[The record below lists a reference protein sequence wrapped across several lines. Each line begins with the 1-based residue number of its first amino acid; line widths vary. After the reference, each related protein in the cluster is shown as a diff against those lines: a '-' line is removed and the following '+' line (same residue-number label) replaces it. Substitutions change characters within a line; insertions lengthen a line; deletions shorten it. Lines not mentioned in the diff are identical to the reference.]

1 MAGEGLFFTGQVLKN
16 NRNLLQEQAV
26 REQLSMRKEQL
37 DLQKG
42 QLADQRAEARRKGM
56 QPKTTEVSYE
66 NLDPFFVD
74 ILTQQV
80 DGVTKFAT
88 DNSQDIYSGENKGV
102 SLSYQ
107 KMSNQVDANQSKYS
121 SLSSDLKALY
131 ELSASE
137 NSGTLKV
144 NEDGIPQYQVN
155 YDKIKEEVGNNNMTL
170 DDALKMYPI
179 DISSSLKQENFVN
192 PADGI
197 FRDLVDDEVRRT
209 VSTSSD
215 GSYKTTTLLT
225 ESSINEGIRNLER
238 GFTPNKSGGFDGYEY
253 GLIVGGEPVLFYE
266 YKDDGSPKD
275 GTGSL
280 QDARDVF
287 ALKELNASPTED
299 FYNSID
305 PKSES
310 FNPTRFDEFKAF
322 LVDETVK
329 AQKSL
334 YQPVVE
340 RNKDVTPKG
349 NTDSSGLT
357 QEDINLLTAPST
369 EIESFGGVQ
378 VKADPN
384 FIDDVVGN
392 KLTVGLKPEYLI
404 EGQGELQSTFE
415 ALYKEQVKSS
425 NKPITG
431 NVTRVG
437 LTTGNVPV
445 AAVSVGTVEV
455 LIPISR
461 LSSVSEKL
469 KDNAKAYK
477 IYQIGESQGS
487 SNQGGAPRPPK

>member
-37 DLQKG
+37 DFQKG

-88 DNSQDIYSGENKGV
+88 DNSQDIYSGEDKGV
-102 SLSYQ
+102 SLAYQ

-121 SLSSDLKALY
+121 SLSSDLRALY

-197 FRDLVDDEVRRT
+197 FRDLVDDEVRRN

-215 GSYKTTTLLT
+215 GSYETTTLLT

-253 GLIVGGEPVLFYE
+253 GLIVAGEPILFYE

-310 FNPTRFDEFKAF
+310 FNPTKFDEFKAF

-334 YQPVVE
+334 YKPVVE
-340 RNKDVTPKG
+340 RIAADKVDEE
-349 NTDSSGLT
+349 GLT
-357 QEDINLLTAPST
+357 QEDVNLLTAPST

-378 VKADPN
+378 VKADPS

-415 ALYKEQVKSS
+415 ALYKEAIKGS
-425 NKPITG
+425 NKPVTG

-445 AAVSVGTVEV
+445 AAVSFGTVEV

-469 KDNAKAYK
+469 KENAKAYK
-477 IYQIGESQGS
+477 IYQIGESQGLS
-487 SNQGGAPRPPK
+487 SQGVGSKYNKST